1 MLKIA
6 MIAGEASGD
15 MLASSL
21 ITALQ
26 KQYATVAP
34 DISLNDKS
42 SVALGLIIVSI

>member
-21 ITALQ
+21 ISALHT
-26 KQYATVAP
+26 QYAGEL
-34 DISLNDKS
+34 SLL
-42 SVALGLIIVSI
+42 A